1 MSSDYKIISS
11 DSHADPDRCEVVD
24 GEFPPIGELTVD
36 ELPRADAEFEQPER
50 QLVDEFA
57 HLLIGKRDRLAA
69 AREITDQPHRIR
81 AICDETKEVIKER
94 GFATDPRREFRF
106 LDYIDCLH
114 IKIQIA
120 PYAMR
125 LLIDR
130 SEEHTTELQS
140 LMSK

>member
-1 MSSDYKIISS
+1 MERQP
-11 DSHADPDRCEVVD
+11 PDFTPTNTRLPYTARC
-24 GEFPPIGELTVD
+24 
-36 ELPRADAEFEQPER
+36 RSEQPER
-50 QLVDEFA
+50 QLGDEFA
-57 HLLIGKRDRLAA
+57 HLPIGKRDRLAA
-69 AREITDQPHRIR
+69 AREITDQPHRSR

-125 LLIDR
+125 R
-130 SEEHTTELQS
+130 SEEQHV
-140 LMSK
+140 